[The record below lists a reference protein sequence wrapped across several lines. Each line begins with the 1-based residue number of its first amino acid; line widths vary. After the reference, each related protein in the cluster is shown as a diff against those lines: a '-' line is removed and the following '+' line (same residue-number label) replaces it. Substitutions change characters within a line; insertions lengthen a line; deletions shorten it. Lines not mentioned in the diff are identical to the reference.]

1 MPSTPLPVVLATLAL
16 RRSLK
21 RFADRLVP
29 PQFAMLDV
37 GEGVAGVQ
45 IAASIAELGIAD
57 VLADGPLTADQVSAR
72 IACDEQTTHRLLLG
86 AVACGLCTMDRRTG
100 AARLTRMGAVLRSDH
115 PSSLR
120 AWVRYKGMR
129 STLAAWGGLAESVRS
144 GRSAFEIVHG
154 MSVWDWYATHPDEEQ
169 IFAATMR
176 QATAMIARGIA
187 RAYPWPDGAVVCDVA
202 GGIGTLLSV
211 IATESPADVRGILV
225 DSAGM
230 IAEADRFLAEHGVR
244 DRIECVEG
252 DIFRAIEATADVYV
266 LKDVLH
272 DWDDDRCAKILAAVA
287 ASMPAGAKLLVV
299 EYLQPRNRPN
309 PFSPLLDLHT
319 LTQRDGGRLRSQAE
333 LDHLLTGAGLQPTG
347 RTFSVVPHDIIEA
360 VKIAESS
367 PLQQHS

>member
-16 RRSLK
+16 RRALK
-21 RFADRLVP
+21 RLADKMVP

-57 VLADGPLTADQVSAR
+57 VLADGPLTTTQIAAR
-72 IACDEQTTHRLLLG
+72 IGCDEETTHRLLRG
-86 AVACGLCTMDRRTG
+86 ATACGLCTLDRRTG
-100 AARLTRMGAVLRSDH
+100 AAKMTSLGAVLRSDH

-120 AWVRYKGMR
+120 AWMRYKGMR
-129 STLAAWGGLAESVRS
+129 STVDAWGGLTESVRS

-154 MSVWDWYATHPDEEQ
+154 MSVWDWYAAHPDEQ
-169 IFAATMR
+169 QVFAATMR
-176 QATAMIARGIA
+176 QATSIIARGIA
-187 RAYPWPDGAVVCDVA
+187 RVYPWPEGAVVCDVA

-211 IATESPADVRGILV
+211 IVTESQANLRGVLL

-230 IAEADRFLAEHGVR
+230 IAEADRFLAERGVA
-244 DRIECVEG
+244 DRIDRVAG
-252 DIFRAIEATADVYV
+252 DIFRCIDATADVYL

-272 DWDDDRCAKILAAVA
+272 DWDDERCATILAAVA
-287 ASMPAGAKLLVV
+287 AGMPVGAKLLVV

-319 LTQRDGGRLRSQAE
+319 LTQRDGGRLRSRAE
-333 LDHLLTGAGLQPTG
+333 LDDLLVGAGLRPTG
-347 RTFSVVPHDIIEA
+347 RAFSVVPHDIIEA
-360 VKIAESS
+360 AKIA
-367 PLQQHS
+367 